1 MMQDRKAL
9 QAGTSHFLGQNFAKA
24 SNIQYS
30 ARDGGKEF
38 AWTTSWGV
46 STRLIGGMI
55 MTHGD
60 DDGMV
65 MPPRLAP
72 SHVVILPIIRKEED
86 REEIMA
92 YCNEIAA
99 RLRKQRFHE
108 RDVEVVVDDRDINAG
123 EKGWSWV
130 KKGIPVR
137 AEVGPRDMSNN
148 SVFMA
153 RRDTGE
159 KQGIGKDEFVES
171 IVQTL
176 EDIQQG
182 LLQKALDLRAENT
195 REIDSYDEFA
205 QFFTPENKE
214 RPEAHGGFA
223 LSHWCDGEDCENKI
237 NDELSVTIRTVPFD
251 RTDSGEGA
259 CICCGKPSP
268 GRVVFAKS
276 Y

>member
-1 MMQDRKAL
+1 MQDGKAL

-24 SNIQYS
+24 SKIQFS
-30 ARDGGKEF
+30 NRAGGKDF

-60 DDGMV
+60 DDGMI

-86 REEIMA
+86 RDAILE

-99 RLRKQRFHE
+99 KLRTQRFHE
-108 RDVEVVVDDRDINAG
+108 RDVEVVVDARDINAG
-123 EKGWSWV
+123 EKGWGWV
-130 KKGIPVR
+130 KKGIPIR
-137 AEVGPRDMSNN
+137 AEVGPRDMENN

-153 RRDTGE
+153 RRDTGK
-159 KQGIGKDEFVES
+159 KQGVDKDEFVES
-171 IVQTL
+171 ITQTL

-182 LLQKALDLRAENT
+182 LLQRALDHRAENT
-195 REIDSYDEFA
+195 KEIDSYDAFVK
-205 QFFTPENKE
+205 FFTPENKD
-214 RPEAHGGFA
+214 RPGVHGGFA
-223 LSHWCDGEDCENKI
+223 MSHWCDAEECEKKI
-237 NDELSVTIRTVPFD
+237 NDDLSVTIRTVPFD
-251 RTDSGEGA
+251 RAEGGAGE
-259 CICCGKPSP
+259 CIFCGKPSP